1 MADSK
6 ISALSAITALAA
18 TDEMVVASGG
28 ASKKITGANLGASI
42 ALSTVDAVLG
52 GDVTIVS
59 ANTFVDGPSASF
71 VAGVWLIVWKLQV
84 VPIVNTTTQY
94 FWTAK
99 LWDGTTVYDES
110 EMSFGGFTA
119 ANQNGWPTQLK
130 GQALV
135 TLGSTTTLKVSAAE
149 GHGSSAS
156 KIARDV
162 PDNGS
167 SSHKASRMT
176 GVKIG

>member
-6 ISALSAITALAA
+6 ISALSAITAIAS
-18 TDEMVVASGG
+18 TDELAVASAG

-42 ALSTVDAVLG
+42 ALTTVDAVLG

-59 ANTFVDGPSASF
+59 SNTFVDGPSGSF
-71 VAGVWLIVWKLQV
+71 VAGVWLIVWKLQL
-84 VPIVNTTTQY
+84 VPIVTTSQQY

-99 LWDGTTVYDES
+99 LWDGTTVYDEA
-110 EMSFGGFTA
+110 EISFGGYA
-119 ANQNGWPTQLK
+119 SANQNGWPTQLK
-130 GQALV
+130 GQALI

-149 GHGSSAS
+149 GHGSSSS

-162 PDNGS
+162 PDNS
-167 SSHKASRMT
+167 ATSHKATRLT